1 MDEKDRRY
9 KIMCSATTGW
19 TIIDQ
24 HAHNLT
30 KEECDKWIADLFSG
44 IQLLLSILFYQ
55 SFISSLLFGEGSK
68 TNFIWIGSTTS

>member
-24 HAHNLT
+24 LAHNLT
-30 KEECDKWIADLFSG
+30 KEECDKWIGDLLKGGANPNYFKVVANNDPKY
-44 IQLLLSILFYQ
+44 ID
-55 SFISSLLFGEGSK
+55 EK
-68 TNFIWIGSTTS
+68 TGRSV